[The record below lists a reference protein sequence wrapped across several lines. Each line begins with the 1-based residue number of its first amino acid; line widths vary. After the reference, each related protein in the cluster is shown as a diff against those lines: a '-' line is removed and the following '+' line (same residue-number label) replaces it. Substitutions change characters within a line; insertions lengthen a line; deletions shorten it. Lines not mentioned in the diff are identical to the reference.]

1 MRSTTAL
8 LPALIIAALCL
19 AAPLATAQPFTYQG
33 QLTVGG
39 LPATAAQDLEFRVFD
54 TATAGT
60 QIGSTTTVLNVTP
73 SNGVFTATVSPG
85 NGVFTG
91 ADRWLEV
98 SARASGPGA
107 YTTLTPRQQI
117 TATPY
122 AARSLSER
130 LTDIGGGTLTND
142 PAQVER
148 LLFNRTTPITG
159 SDYFTLRTPTT
170 AGQFGGMYVETA
182 AADGR
187 PFYGFATNGQFRSY
201 VYYQP
206 STSSV
211 VLWNNGDHL
220 TINNTGQFGLGLTPS
235 GTERLQVSGA
245 VRATGAISASAVSVT
260 GLATAANFAYPAPQT
275 RYLTVG
281 PEAFHSV
288 TTGATRL
295 YTLSQAL
302 VGFDAAVTSA
312 ALMAPISLPQG
323 AVIQELRAYLRDN
336 SATAD
341 ITMQLS
347 RRLVGTNS
355 QGAFYFLN
363 STGSSG
369 VNTVYSSF
377 GTEVQTVDNQ
387 NYQYYLHSSST
398 DWNGANMGINMVQVV
413 YTVPNAD

>member
-1 MRSTTAL
+1 MTAL
-8 LPALIIAALCL
+8 LPATILAVLAL

-39 LPATAAQDLEFRVFD
+39 LPATSAQDFEFRVFNA
-54 TATAGT
+54 ATGGT
-60 QIGSTTTVLNVTP
+60 QVGSTTTVLNVTP
-73 SNGVFTATVSPG
+73 TNGVFTATVSPG

-107 YTTLTPRQQI
+107 YTTLSPRQKI

-142 PAQVER
+142 PAQVQR
-148 LLFNRTTPITG
+148 LFFNRTTPITG
-159 SDYFTLRTPTT
+159 ADYFTLRTPTT
-170 AGQFGGMYVETA
+170 AGQFGGMYIETA
-182 AADGR
+182 ASDGL
-187 PFYGFATNGQFRSY
+187 PFYGFATNGTVRSY
-201 VYYQP
+201 FAFDGASGALRYFAG
-206 STSSV
+206 
-211 VLWNNGDHL
+211 GDRL
-220 TINNTGQFGLGLTPS
+220 TITSAGLFGLGAAPTGL
-235 GTERLQVSGA
+235 ERLQVAGA
-245 VRATGAISASAVSVT
+245 VRATGAVSGSELNAT
-260 GLATAANFAYPAPQT
+260 GAATASNFAYPAPQT

-281 PEAFHSV
+281 PEAFHSATAGV
-288 TTGATRL
+288 TRL

-312 ALMAPISLPQG
+312 TLAAPISLPQG

-341 ITMQLS
+341 ITLQLGY
-347 RRLVGTNS
+347 RGVGTNAQAS
-355 QGAFYFLN
+355 FYSFN

-377 GTEVQTVDNQ
+377 GSGGQTVDNE
-387 NYQYYLHSSST
+387 NFQYFLFAGST
-398 DWNGANMGINMVQVV
+398 DWNGPNMGINTVQVI